1 MYQPTNQTNK
11 QPTKQPTKQTMSMT
25 LELVAQRV
33 EVLEKQM
40 AMLLADKTTD
50 DKPKKKP
57 KKEKKAD
64 SDDDK
69 PKKKRISGYILY
81 SNANRDEVKEALAE
95 KERQTVP
102 LLGVATDRRALTHLG
117 EVFYEDNVVTL
128 ICFVCGC

>member
-1 MYQPTNQTNK
+1 
-11 QPTKQPTKQTMSMT
+11 MSMT

-50 DKPKKKP
+50 VSDDKPKKKP

-69 PKKKRISGYILY
+69 PKKKRTSGYILY
-81 SNANRDEVKEALAE
+81 SNATRDEVKETLTVDGEKPKNPDIMRELAKNWKALEEDE
-95 KERQTVP
+95 KEIWK
-102 LLGVATDRRALTHLG
+102 AKAKEIKDA
-117 EVFYEDNVVTL
+117 EE
-128 ICFVCGC
+128 

>member
-1 MYQPTNQTNK
+1 
-11 QPTKQPTKQTMSMT
+11 MT

-69 PKKKRISGYILY
+69 PKKKRTSGYIIY
-81 SNANRDEVKEALAE
+81 SNANRDEVKEALTVDGEKPKNPDIMRELAKNWKALSEEEQEVWKNKAKDLKDAE
-95 KERQTVP
+95 E
-102 LLGVATDRRALTHLG
+102 
-117 EVFYEDNVVTL
+117 
-128 ICFVCGC
+128 

>member
-1 MYQPTNQTNK
+1 MYQTNK
-11 QPTKQPTKQTMSMT
+11 QRNKQNKQTMSMT

-50 DKPKKKP
+50 VSDTKPKKKP

-69 PKKKRISGYILY
+69 PKKKRTSGYILY
-81 SNANRDEVKEALAE
+81 SNWMRVEAKAILTVDGEKPKNPDVMRKLAE
-95 KERQTVP
+95 MWK
-102 LLGVATDRRALTHLG
+102 ALSEEEQ
-117 EVFYEDNVVTL
+117 EVWKAKAAEIKDDEE
-128 ICFVCGC
+128 

>member
-1 MYQPTNQTNK
+1 
-11 QPTKQPTKQTMSMT
+11 MSMT

-81 SNANRDEVKEALAE
+81 SNANRDEVKEALTVDGEKPKNPDVMRELAKKWKALDEDEKSSWNEKAKEMKDAE
-95 KERQTVP
+95 E
-102 LLGVATDRRALTHLG
+102 
-117 EVFYEDNVVTL
+117 
-128 ICFVCGC
+128 